1 MIYDCFSFF
10 NELDL
15 LELRLKTLFD
25 VVDRFVISESRYA
38 HSGKKKELLF
48 KENQSRFTPYLGKIP
63 YIVSPDPEDPDRAI
77 SDVAYRWELENTQR
91 NATIQHIAN
100 ALTDE
105 DILIVSD
112 LDEIPSPEAIRK
124 AVKQQR
130 PVRLLQKLYYYYLNF
145 RCCTTPYWN
154 RGTVVLPVKSFR
166 NEHTYT
172 NIEQGIALVPSV
184 NIGPTATKV
193 RFLQNIPKI
202 KNGGWH
208 FSYMGG
214 IQYILTKLHSI
225 ADGLHDKTD
234 ESYVRHCI
242 ETGNDPYD
250 RGEWYFAEKLDDSF
264 PSSVCDYPEM
274 IFPVTP
280 DYLSRVRLKR
290 LLAYLKGAVRPLA
303 WKIIPHPLALWLS
316 KRINAH

>member
-15 LELRLKTLFD
+15 LELRLKTLSG
-25 VVDRFVISESRYA
+25 VVDRFVISESRYS
-38 HSGKKKELLF
+38 HSGKKKCLLF
-48 KENQSRFTPYLGKIP
+48 KENQSRFTPFLDKII
-63 YIVSPDPEDPDRAI
+63 YIVSPDPEDPDRAA
-77 SDVAYRWELENTQR
+77 SDVAYRWELENIQR
-91 NATIQHIAN
+91 NATIQHIRN
-100 ALTDE
+100 IITDA

-112 LDEIPSPEAIRK
+112 LDEIPSPAAIRLAIK
-124 AVKQQR
+124 KHK
-130 PVRLLQKLYYYYLNF
+130 PVRLLQKLYYYYLNY
-145 RCCTTPYWN
+145 RCCTTPYWQ
-154 RGTVVLPVKSFR
+154 RGTVVLPVGCFKD
-166 NEHTYT
+166 EQTYT
-172 NIEQGIALVPSV
+172 NIEHGIALVPSV

-202 KNGGWH
+202 KHGGWH

-214 IQYILTKLHSI
+214 VQYILTKLRSI

-264 PSSVCDYPEM
+264 PPAVNGYPEM
-274 IFPVTP
+274 IFQTTP
-280 DYLSRVRLKR
+280 EYLRRVRLKR
-290 LLAYLKGAVRPLA
+290 LLAYFKGAVRPLA

-316 KRINAH
+316 KQINAH

>member
-1 MIYDCFSFF
+1 MIYDCVSFF

-15 LELRLKTLFD
+15 LELRLKTLSG
-25 VVDRFVISESRYA
+25 VVDRFVISESRYS
-38 HSGKKKELLF
+38 HSGKKKRLLF
-48 KENQSRFTPYLGKIP
+48 KDNQSRFTTFLDKII
-63 YIVSPDPEDPDRAI
+63 YIVSPDPEDPDRAA
-77 SDVAYRWELENTQR
+77 SDVAYRWELENIQR
-91 NATIQHIAN
+91 NATIQHISN
-100 ALTDE
+100 TITDD
-105 DILIVSD
+105 DILIISD
-112 LDEIPSPEAIRK
+112 LDEIPSPTAIT
-124 AVKQQR
+124 ASVKKQR
-130 PVRLLQKLYYYYLNF
+130 PVRLLQKLYYYYLNY
-145 RCCTTPYWN
+145 RCCTTPYWQ
-154 RGTVVLPVKSFR
+154 RGTVVLSVKDFK
-166 NEHTYT
+166 NEQTYA
-172 NIEQGIALVPSV
+172 NIESGVALVPTV

-193 RFLQNIPKI
+193 RFLQNIPKV

-214 IQYILTKLHSI
+214 IQCILTKLHSI
-225 ADGLHDKTD
+225 VEGDQSNAD

-280 DYLSRVRLKR
+280 EYLRRVRLKR
-290 LLAYLKGAVRPLA
+290 FLAYLKGAIRPLA

-316 KRINAH
+316 KRINTH

>member
-10 NELDL
+10 NELDI

-25 VVDRFVISESRYA
+25 VVDRFVISESRYS
-38 HSGKKKELLF
+38 HSGKKKRLLF
-48 KENQSRFTPYLGKIP
+48 KENQSRFTPYLAKII
-63 YIVSPDPEDPDRAI
+63 YIVSPDPKEPDRAI
-77 SDVAYRWELENTQR
+77 SDIAYRWELENIQR
-91 NATIQHIAN
+91 NATIQHIAQT
-100 ALTDE
+100 LSDE

-112 LDEIPSPEAIRK
+112 LDEIPSPEAIRR
-124 AVKQQR
+124 AVKQHR
-130 PVRLLQKLYYYYLNF
+130 PVRLLQKLYYYYLNL
-145 RCCTTPYWN
+145 RCCTTPYWSS
-154 RGTVVLPVKSFR
+154 GTVVLPVKCFN
-166 NEHTYT
+166 NEHTYAK
-172 NIEQGIALVPSV
+172 IRQGIALVPSV
-184 NIGPTATKV
+184 NIGSTATKV

-202 KNGGWH
+202 RNGGWH

-225 ADGLHDKTD
+225 ADGLHDKAD

-264 PSSVCDYPEM
+264 PSSVSDYPEM

-280 DYLSRVRLKR
+280 EYLRRVRLKR
-290 LLAYLKGAVRPLA
+290 FLAYLKGAIRPLA

-316 KRINAH
+316 KRINTH